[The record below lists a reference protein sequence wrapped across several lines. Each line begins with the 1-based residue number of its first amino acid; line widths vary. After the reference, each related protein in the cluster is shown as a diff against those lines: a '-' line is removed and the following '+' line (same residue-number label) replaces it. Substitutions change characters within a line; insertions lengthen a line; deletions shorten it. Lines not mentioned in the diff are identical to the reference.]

1 VNSIMNPQV
10 QSEGGPGAFSS
21 QAIPRAAVRAR
32 PRTGL
37 GAVLGAALFSC
48 FSAAGA
54 EAHSVYI
61 FAFPENSQ
69 ICTNSYFGGKGKVI
83 GGRVSMAEVSG
94 EILATAQTDG
104 QGNAC
109 YTPPEPSRDLV
120 FTVEAGEG
128 HQAGFKLPA
137 ADIEGV
143 LEAGP
148 EPVDHGGTAAS
159 SSSSGPAA
167 GGLTRDDLR
176 QALSP
181 IMRKLAEMES
191 AQNSRVNLKDIIGG
205 LGWIIGLAG
214 AGLWAASRKN
224 GGKS

>member
-1 VNSIMNPQV
+1 MNPQGKR
-10 QSEGGPGAFSS
+10 EAGLRASS
-21 QAIPRAAVRAR
+21 SRTIQRATVRAR
-32 PRTGL
+32 LHPGPC
-37 GAVLGAALFSC
+37 AALGIALFLWL
-48 FSAAGA
+48 SAAVA

-61 FAFPENSQ
+61 FAYPENSQ
-69 ICTNSYFGGKGKVI
+69 ICTNSYFGGKAKVI
-83 GGRVSMAEVSG
+83 GGRVSMATATG
-94 EILATAQTDG
+94 AILATAQTDE

-109 YTPPEPSRDLV
+109 FAPPESSQDLF

-128 HQAGFKLPA
+128 HQAEFKLPA
-137 ADIEGV
+137 SDTEGAF
-143 LEAGP
+143 EANQ
-148 EPVDHGGTAAS
+148 EPVGHDVAAAS
-159 SSSSGPAA
+159 VSSSVPTD

-214 AGLWAASRKN
+214 AGLWATNRKN
-224 GGKS
+224 RG

>member
-1 VNSIMNPQV
+1 MNPQGK
-10 QSEGGPGAFSS
+10 SEAGLKAASFRT
-21 QAIPRAAVRAR
+21 IKRASRR
-32 PRTGL
+32 IQPRTGL
-37 GAVLGAALFSC
+37 YAALVGALFLWL
-48 FSAAGA
+48 SAAGA

-61 FAFPENSQ
+61 FAYPENSQ
-69 ICTNSYFGGKGKVI
+69 ICTNSYFGGKGKVM
-83 GGRVSMAEVSG
+83 GGRVSMAAASG
-94 EILATAQTDG
+94 AILATARTDE

-109 YTPPEPSRDLV
+109 FTPPESSRDLV

-128 HQAGFKLPA
+128 HQAEFKLPA
-137 ADIEGV
+137 SDIEGAF
-143 LEAGP
+143 ESGQ
-148 EPVDHGGTAAS
+148 EPVDHAEAAAS
-159 SSSSGPAA
+159 GSSSAPAA

-214 AGLWAASRKN
+214 AGLWAANRKN
-224 GGKS
+224 RG

>member
-1 VNSIMNPQV
+1 MNPQGK
-10 QSEGGPGAFSS
+10 SEAGLWASS
-21 QAIPRAAVRAR
+21 RTIQRATVRAR
-32 PRTGL
+32 LHPGPC
-37 GAVLGAALFSC
+37 AAFVAAFFLW

-61 FAFPENSQ
+61 FAYLENSQ

-83 GGRVSMAEVSG
+83 GGRVSMAAASG
-94 EILATAQTDG
+94 KILATAQTDE

-109 YTPPEPSRDLV
+109 FAPPESSQDLF

-128 HQAGFKLPA
+128 HQAEFKLPA
-137 ADIEGV
+137 SDIDGAFESNQ
-143 LEAGP
+143 
-148 EPVDHGGTAAS
+148 EPVDQSEEAAS
-159 SSSSGPAA
+159 GSSAVPAT

-191 AQNSRVNLKDIIGG
+191 AQNSRVNFKDIIGG

-214 AGLWAASRKN
+214 AALWAVNRKN
-224 GGKS
+224 RG

>member
-1 VNSIMNPQV
+1 MNPQGK
-10 QSEGGPGAFSS
+10 SEAGLWVSS
-21 QAIPRAAVRAR
+21 LLTLQRSSGRAKPRM
-32 PRTGL
+32 GL
-37 GAVLGAALFSC
+37 GAALGAALFLC
-48 FSAAGA
+48 FSSVGA

-61 FAFPENSQ
+61 FAYPENSQ

-83 GGRVSMAEVSG
+83 GGRVIMAAASG
-94 EILATAQTDG
+94 AILATAQTDE

-109 YTPPEPSRDLV
+109 FAPPESSQDLF

-128 HQAGFKLPA
+128 HQAEFKLPA
-137 ADIEGV
+137 SDIDGAFESNQ
-143 LEAGP
+143 
-148 EPVDHGGTAAS
+148 EPVDQSEEAAS
-159 SSSSGPAA
+159 GSSAVPAT

-191 AQNSRVNLKDIIGG
+191 AQNSRVNFKDIIGG

-214 AGLWAASRKN
+214 AALWAVNRKN
-224 GGKS
+224 RG